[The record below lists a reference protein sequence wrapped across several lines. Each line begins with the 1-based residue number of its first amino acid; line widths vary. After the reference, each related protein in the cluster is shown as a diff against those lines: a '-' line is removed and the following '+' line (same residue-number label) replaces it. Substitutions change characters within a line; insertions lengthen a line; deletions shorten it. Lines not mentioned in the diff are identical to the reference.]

1 MTDARI
7 EAATLALLHSNNYE
21 MPGFSTEDLQKAL
34 VSEHSGHGEILFTCK
49 RCLCHMA
56 QRQAKAMLEAADAAA
71 WRPIESAPRDGTHIL
86 VPMKFIG
93 ADVVS
98 YDLGAWR
105 ETTSML
111 RLKEEPTHWQP
122 LPAPPTKETTP

>member
-1 MTDARI
+1 MTDPRI
-7 EAATLALLHSNNYE
+7 EAAARELKRL
-21 MPGFSTEDLQKAL
+21 FSE
-34 VSEHSGHGEILFTCK
+34 SEHANDAMWLSC
-49 RCLCHMA
+49 
-56 QRQAKAMLEAADAAA
+56 AKCVLDAADAAA
-71 WRPIESAPRDGTHIL
+71 WRPMESAPRDGAHIL

-111 RLKEEPTHWQP
+111 RLKEEPAHWQP
-122 LPAPPTKETTP
+122 LPAPPEEGVKG